1 MPFFVVNKPKG
12 YTSHDIVEKFRKI
25 FFSEKVWHSWTL
37 DPMAT
42 WLLIIAVWRSST
54 KHLWKLLWM
63 DKTYVTEID
72 FSILTDTWDMDFF
85 KKIEKYD
92 FEFSAS
98 KNEKFFLKKE
108 EKNGKEIYYYK
119 IFLKK
124 DKPSLDEI
132 KSKLDLLIPS
142 AILPLTMFSAKKIKW
157 KKLYELAR
165 EGVDLK
171 LEKEMK
177 INSYEILNYDFPK
190 LTLRLNVWSWTYI
203 RSIGYWL
210 GQQLGLWW
218 TLTKLHRESIGNI
231 SLKLDKGL

>member
-1 MPFFVVNKPKG
+1 
-12 YTSHDIVEKFRKI
+12 
-25 FFSEKVWHSWTL
+25 
-37 DPMAT
+37 
-42 WLLIIAVWRSST
+42 
-54 KHLWKLLWM
+54 M
-63 DKTYVTEID
+63 DKTYITEID

-142 AILPLTMFSAKKIKW
+142 AILPLTMFSAKKVK
-157 KKLYELAR
+157 
-165 EGVDLK
+165 
-171 LEKEMK
+171 
-177 INSYEILNYDFPK
+177 
-190 LTLRLNVWSWTYI
+190 
-203 RSIGYWL
+203 
-210 GQQLGLWW
+210 
-218 TLTKLHRESIGNI
+218 
-231 SLKLDKGL
+231 